1 MDEIVTC
8 PNLVAPPMRHAGKE
22 RPGRTGKSKAGAGAS
37 DGAGALIS
45 RTAGLPDCWVVEAEA
60 EGEES
65 EDGGSRESSSE
76 PFPIRPGGF
85 GLVSQVGHLWG
96 QFCATSSTDR
106 PAKCV
111 LA

>member
-8 PNLVAPPMRHAGKE
+8 PNLAAPPMRPAGKE

-37 DGAGALIS
+37 DGAGALFS

-65 EDGGSRESSSE
+65 EDGGSRELFRAI
-76 PFPIRPGGF
+76 PHQAGGGF
-85 GLVSQVGHLWG
+85 GFAGWASMGSILRNEQH
-96 QFCATSSTDR
+96 R
-106 PAKCV
+106 
-111 LA
+111 